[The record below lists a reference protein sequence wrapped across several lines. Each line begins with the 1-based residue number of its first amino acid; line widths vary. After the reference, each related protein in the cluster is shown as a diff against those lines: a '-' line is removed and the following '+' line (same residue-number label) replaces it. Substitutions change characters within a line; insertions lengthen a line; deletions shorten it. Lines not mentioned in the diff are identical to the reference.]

1 MKKITDS
8 FIFQQVVK
16 NEAVKSAIKNVVINK
31 HEVKPTAFEDQLSII
46 NKRMRY
52 AGKDKVMELYNKGV
66 LIPIYNPTLGIPKYL
81 NTFLR
86 ADGSK
91 VISVC
96 DITNFSRI
104 NTEGYADITAK
115 TLFTLLQNGAV
126 NYEVVNNWNK
136 YTTNVNII
144 KNGAIIYSKLFGKV
158 LDKLYAIKVDPFKD
172 DLVHFLLAKFFI
184 VNMCDRVPTETVDR
198 IAFHAATKGSSYNL
212 IVAEANQLN
221 ENAFDDIEMFIKAL
235 STLNMKNLNI
245 RIVVENFARMYGEA
259 TLLGI
264 DYLPAFLNIIFGVSV
279 QGSIVKDY
287 VIDGICGKQIESLY
301 IEFFKLTK

>member
-16 NEAVKSAIKNVVINK
+16 NEAVKSAIKNVVISK
-31 HEVKPTAFEDQLSII
+31 HQVDPAAFEDQLTII
-46 NKRMRY
+46 TKRMRY

-66 LIPIYNPTLGIPKYL
+66 LVPIYNPTLGIPKYL

-86 ADGSK
+86 ADGSR

-126 NYEVVNNWNK
+126 NYEVVNNWNR

-184 VNMCDRVPTETVDR
+184 VNMCDRVPTDTVDR
-198 IAFHAATKGSSYNL
+198 IAFHATSKGSNYEL
-212 IVAEANQLN
+212 IIAEANQLN
-221 ENAFDDIEMFIKAL
+221 ENAFDDVETFVKAL

-264 DYLPAFLNIIFGVSV
+264 DYLPAFLNVIFGVAV
-279 QGSIVKDY
+279 QGSIAKDY
-287 VIDGICGKQIESLY
+287 VIEGICGKQIESLY
-301 IEFFKLTK
+301 TEFFKLTR